1 MDELASGAFWTGF
14 AANLALAAY
23 AWSALPARVASH
35 FDLAG
40 NPNAWQPKGV
50 FVALQ
55 AGVVLLLGTLL
66 ALNGRMMRASTDR
79 MNLPHKEYWLAPERR
94 EATLR
99 WLEAAMRWFGA
110 ATFTLLF
117 DVFTQVLRMNLG
129 LSRRLDHAGVSVAL
143 FAAFGLVWTVR
154 LLRRFARPG

>member
-40 NPNAWQPKGV
+40 NPNAWQPKGL

-66 ALNGRMMRASTDR
+66 ALNGRLLRATGDR
-79 MNLPHKEYWLAPERR
+79 MNLPNKAYWLAPERR
-94 EATLR
+94 EETLR

-110 ATFTLLF
+110 ATFLLLF

-129 LSRRLDHAGVSVAL
+129 RTGRLEHAGLSVGLYAV
-143 FAAFGLVWTVR
+143 FGAVWTVR
-154 LLRRFARPG
+154 LLRRFAKPA